1 MSSKRPSTENK
12 RKFVSIKRTKSER
25 TKPNR
30 PRKKP
35 YRGQGKVR

>member
-1 MSSKRPSTENK
+1 MSKRVLGTTEPKLVVVK
-12 RKFVSIKRTKSER
+12 RRKSEP

-35 YRGQGKVR
+35 YRGQGKP